1 MRRSL
6 AFLSA
11 VALGASTLG
20 AQQPSSFSYEFRA
33 SGDHSDGMEGT
44 VRVNAGRARLDVQ
57 DRHGDRQYMLISA
70 DGQMVTIVKPDERSY
85 TVFTGDEFAHIA
97 SIGMRA
103 AGSVVTMK
111 LHDATIES
119 TRLGKGEMIAG
130 HPTQHVRL
138 SEKWSMDVG
147 AMGYTAPV
155 NQSVETEYYF
165 DPSFRIPRNPLME
178 IMASAMTVLP
188 ATDAEFAEREDS
200 VRKTIVRGMPLR
212 TVITEREENG
222 RESRMVLEVTRIGTD
237 RVTDAELRV
246 PAGYTKK
253 DGDLGRF
260 KVKL

>member
-6 AFLSA
+6 AVLSA
-11 VALGASTLG
+11 VALGATALG
-20 AQQPSSFSYEFRA
+20 AQQPSSYSYDFRA
-33 SGDHSDGMEGT
+33 SGDHADGMEGT
-44 VRVNAGRARLDVQ
+44 VRVSGGRARLDVQ
-57 DRHGDRQYMLISA
+57 DEHGDRQYMLISA
-70 DGQMVTIVKPDERSY
+70 DGQMVTIVKPDERTY
-85 TVFTGDEFAHIA
+85 TVFTGDEFSHIA

-103 AGSVVTMK
+103 ARSVVTMK

-119 TRLGKGEMIAG
+119 TRLGKGETIAG

-138 SEKWSMDVG
+138 TEKWSMDVG
-147 AMGYTAPV
+147 AMGFTTPI

-178 IMASAMTVLP
+178 IVASAMTVLP
-188 ATDAEFAEREDS
+188 ATDAEFAAREDS

-212 TVITEREENG
+212 TVITQHDEDG
-222 RESRMVLEVTRIGTD
+222 RASRMVLEVTRIGTD